1 MPLVGWGGGR
11 GGVKKQQL
19 NKATKAWTTH
29 SLQTVSC
36 LLIDLRGRLQGLEV
50 AGEEDVLA
58 IDVDDG
64 GLVVPIGARCLQLR
78 LPALRILH
86 QLLVLI
92 GVKLHMDQFT
102 RCISFSSSF
111 VSDCALTSLQTLSA
125 NHSHGYYIAARPVHK
140 LYQPTITLL
149 TLSLTGSGC
158 ASGGSMVMKRLR

>member
-1 MPLVGWGGGR
+1 MGGGE

-102 RCISFSSSF
+102 HCISFSSSF

-125 NHSHGYYIAARPVHK
+125 NHSHGYYIADRPVHK